1 MGMNHGCDDSGGVD
15 GAIGVQ
21 YVESAIELGLIYPRI
36 HTSTP
41 EETTGRRGSAGFV
54 RTGWWAAQYGR
65 VLGHEIIDAGR
76 KK

>member
-1 MGMNHGCDDSGGVD
+1 M
-15 GAIGVQ
+15 
-21 YVESAIELGLIYPRI
+21 ESAIELGLIYPRI